1 MRTHRAIVAAA
12 LALGLAA
19 AAGPAESRRI
29 SPGAAPSTARGKVVG
44 RVAVRAEGKPRSDHS
59 GVVITLEGVP
69 GDVVEPGRA
78 QMRQHRRA
86 FVPALVVVTRGS
98 TVDFPNDDKIFHN
111 VFSLSRAAR
120 FDLGLY
126 KSGTSKSVTLHRA
139 GVVDVHCN
147 IHSEM
152 TAKIKVVDTSYHA
165 ITGQD
170 GTFRIDRIPPGTYS
184 IVAWQPHGEEYRGE
198 ITIEPGRTAAIAIE
212 LDQGKAARRHLRKDG
227 TPYGRYR

>member
-1 MRTHRAIVAAA
+1 MQTGRAIAMMA
-12 LALGLAA
+12 LAAWL
-19 AAGPAESRRI
+19 AAGPAEAQRPGPAAP
-29 SPGAAPSTARGKVVG
+29 PGAATGKVVG
-44 RVAVRAEGKPRSDHS
+44 KVTLRDRGKPRSDHS
-59 GVVITLEGVP
+59 GVVITIEGVP
-69 GDVVEPGRA
+69 GDVVTPGRA
-78 QMRQHRRA
+78 IIRQRRRA

-98 TVDFPNDDKIFHN
+98 TVEFPNDDKIFHN

-126 KSGTSKSVTLHRA
+126 KSGTSKSVTLRRA

-147 IHSEM
+147 THSEM

-170 GTFRIDRIPPGTYS
+170 GTFRIDKIPPGTYP
-184 IVAWQPHGEEYRGE
+184 IVAWQPRGEEYRGE
-198 ITIEPGRTAAIAIE
+198 ITVAPGRTARIAIE
-212 LDQGKAARRHLRKDG
+212 LDQGKAPGRHVRKDG